1 MFQIEDLSNRV
12 GNYFKSKGYQ
22 KGDVI
27 ALLME
32 TKCEYSSMWLGLSKI
47 GVVTSLINF
56 NLRQESLLHSLR
68 VVEAKAV
75 IVSSE
80 LLESLR
86 EILSEKFINQIEIY
100 VYDEDSK
107 QMSPLTEKTTVDF
120 RSELQNASNE
130 IIETNGKIFPKDKL
144 FFIYTSGTTG
154 MPKAA
159 GNIRFDINFI
169 SKLHFFSCS
178 QLSQIFVFNSWSRD
192 CFKCLD

>member
-1 MFQIEDLSNRV
+1 MSNRV

-56 NLRQESLLHSLR
+56 NLRQESLLHSLK
-68 VVEAKAV
+68 VVESKAV

-80 LLESLR
+80 LMESIQ
-86 EILSEKFINQIEIY
+86 EILNEDFVKQIEIY
-100 VYDEDSK
+100 IYDEDSK
-107 QMSPLTEKTTVDF
+107 QTKPLTNKTTVDL
-120 RSELQNASNE
+120 RSELQTASAKT
-130 IIETNGKIFPKDKL
+130 IETKGKIFPKDKL

-159 GNIRFDINFI
+159 GNI
-169 SKLHFFSCS
+169 
-178 QLSQIFVFNSWSRD
+178 IFKDSGLLKMV
-192 CFKCLD
+192 